1 MTDKQYRLTIK
12 FLKRDLEEETR
23 IRKWYERMY
32 NLAIGEV
39 GRWRTQDSL
48 RQQKSD

>member
-1 MTDKQYRLTIK
+1 MTDKRAMELRNKLLYLNRALAKET
-12 FLKRDLEEETR
+12 KR
-23 IRKWYERMY
+23 RKWYERMY

-48 RQQKSD
+48 RQ

>member
-1 MTDKQYRLTIK
+1 MTDKEFRRTIK
-12 FLKRDLEEETR
+12 FLNKVLKEETQR
-23 IRKWYERMY
+23 RKWYERMY

-39 GRWRTQDSL
+39 GRWRTQECV